1 MSSRSIAAAAL
12 ALVLT
17 ACAGANDSDEPT
29 SVGSPGGSSVST
41 SAPGTTPTGSPEVPT
56 TRATKDAE
64 RPARQGRVIITGDS
78 QFGPMLFDRSG
89 QAIYLFD
96 KETSSTPRCYGAC
109 AEAWPPV
116 LTAGPPQA
124 RGGAEVSLLGTVR
137 RRDGR
142 TQVTYDGQPL
152 YFYAHEGKNQVLCHD
167 IREYGG
173 LWLVVTPEGP
183 PAPSAG

>member
-1 MSSRSIAAAAL
+1 MSRLVVALMLMLAL
-12 ALVLT
+12 A
-17 ACAGANDSDEPT
+17 ACAGTEEADDLSAGDRPSDASVAASTPVAPSVVGSPTDEPT
-29 SVGSPGGSSVST
+29 TRKPEDE
-41 SAPGTTPTGSPEVPT
+41 AARPGTVVVTGNS
-56 TRATKDAE
+56 AY
-64 RPARQGRVIITGDS
+64 
-78 QFGPMLFDRSG
+78 GPMLFDRTG

-96 KETSSTPRCYGAC
+96 KERSSTPQCYGEC

-124 RGGAEVSLLGTVR
+124 GEGADASLLGTVR
-137 RRDGR
+137 RRDGA

-167 IREYGG
+167 IREFGG

-183 PAPSAG
+183 PAPSSA